1 MKNRQL
7 EFYDENP
14 DTQKISDN
22 IKSSRIQ
29 LNFILD
35 NVSNI
40 GNVGMIFRIADAL
53 RIKKIFLYNYSDK
66 INPKKLAKTSRST
79 INYVEF
85 EYISNINDLIK
96 LKANSTFIALEKT
109 ELSIN
114 YKNFTSSKETFL
126 IIGAENMG
134 VSQELLNL
142 AETSLHLPM
151 NGFNTSINV
160 ATATAVVAY
169 ELSSNIK

>member
-1 MKNRQL
+1 MHRLFLYLKMKNRQL

-53 RIKKIFLYNYSDK
+53 RIKKIFLYNYS
-66 INPKKLAKTSRST
+66 A
-79 INYVEF
+79 
-85 EYISNINDLIK
+85 NINDLIK